1 VDGPSIVQ
9 KAGTWKTSAV
19 ANHPIHASYEHAKY
33 QPAKRK
39 HANHK
44 RANHKHDVTLETTE
58 IQFLKYRLEVVASWP
73 ESGRKRA
80 AIEAILS
87 RLNGCA
93 DTAVL

>member
-1 VDGPSIVQ
+1 MDGPSIVQ

-19 ANHPIHASYEHAKY
+19 ANHPIHAKY
-33 QPAKRK
+33 QPANRK
-39 HANHK
+39 EANHK
-44 RANHKHDVTLETTE
+44 RANHKPPLALERTE
-58 IQFLKYRLEVVASWP
+58 VQFLIYRLEVVASWP
-73 ESGRKRA
+73 ESGRKLA